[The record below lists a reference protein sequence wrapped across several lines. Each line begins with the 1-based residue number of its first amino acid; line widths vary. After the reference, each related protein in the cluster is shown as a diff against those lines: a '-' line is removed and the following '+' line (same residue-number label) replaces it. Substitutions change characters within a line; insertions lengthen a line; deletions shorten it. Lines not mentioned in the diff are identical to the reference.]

1 MDNPRVS
8 VKQAA
13 AEIGITPPAVR
24 ERMRRGLLDI
34 GVYIP
39 KKALGLRADKFEI
52 YRLKL
57 DRWKREHME

>member
-8 VKQAA
+8 IKQAA
-13 AEIGITPPAVR
+13 AEIGISPPAVR

-34 GVYIP
+34 GVYTP
-39 KKALGLRADKFEI
+39 KKALGRKVDQFEV

-57 DRWKREHME
+57 DRWKKEHME